1 MIPVLVT
8 YTRIGMQPKKKK
20 NLRINNGNIT
30 KTKNK
35 TQVGDKVKVRAG
47 SESRQP
53 GSEPAPI
60 SSPPHCCPTQGNVGR
75 GLKMGSQQGSP
86 SPGPLPSCTPCSLWA
101 GDQLSPSAW
110 RDGGGIVQKSPSSA
124 RPRSL
129 CSLRVWLSWKSRTQ
143 LPRNSS
149 DLFGSQGTRPEP
161 SFWRGWDHWHL
172 LARLAGLG
180 SAAP

>member
-1 MIPVLVT
+1 MHCNYLVAHRVKDPVLSLPWCESLWWLAFDPCS
-8 YTRIGMQPKKKK
+8 GNLHAHWDAAKKKK

-47 SESRQP
+47 RESRQP

-86 SPGPLPSCTPCSLWA
+86 SPCPLPSCTPCSLWA

-129 CSLRVWLSWKSRTQ
+129 C
-143 LPRNSS
+143 
-149 DLFGSQGTRPEP
+149 
-161 SFWRGWDHWHL
+161 
-172 LARLAGLG
+172 
-180 SAAP
+180 